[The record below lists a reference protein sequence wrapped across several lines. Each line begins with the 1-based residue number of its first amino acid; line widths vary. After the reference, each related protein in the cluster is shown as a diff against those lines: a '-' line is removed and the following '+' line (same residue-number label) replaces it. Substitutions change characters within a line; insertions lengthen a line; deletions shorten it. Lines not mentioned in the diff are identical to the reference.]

1 MDHAQA
7 DLHILAD
14 ITQKL
19 IDHREEFR
27 PLTEAATQIPF
38 FEDKMAYHY
47 RATPAEAG
55 SGVRAHVKRS
65 PRAYRRS
72 SRNSGE
78 TPRRVI
84 PREPVGDRG
93 IHARNE
99 ADRDFQQ
106 VSSVAQAP
114 SE

>member
-55 SGVRAHVKRS
+55 LGAHAVRS
-65 PRAYRRS
+65 L
-72 SRNSGE
+72 
-78 TPRRVI
+78 
-84 PREPVGDRG
+84 
-93 IHARNE
+93 
-99 ADRDFQQ
+99 
-106 VSSVAQAP
+106 
-114 SE
+114 